1 MIVYTGGTFD
11 LFHVGH
17 VRLLKHCRD
26 YAGIN
31 GPVVVSV
38 NTDEFVASYKDAPI
52 CPLAERMEMVA
63 ACKWV
68 DRVVVNHGGA
78 DSKPA
83 IEGVAPN
90 FVVVGDDW
98 AGKDYC
104 GQMGFTAEWLAER
117 NIALRFVPYTNHVS
131 STIIKVRLS
140 DRWLERQVR

>member
-31 GPVVVSV
+31 GPVVVAV
-38 NTDEFVASYKDAPI
+38 NTDEFAASYKDAPI

-68 DRVVVNHGGA
+68 DRVTVNYGGA
-78 DSKPA
+78 DSKPV
-83 IEGVAPN
+83 IEAVAPDLI
-90 FVVVGDDW
+90 VVGDDW
-98 AGKDYC
+98 ENKDYC
-104 GQMGFTAEWLAER
+104 GQMGFTDEWLNEH
-117 NIALRFVPYTNHVS
+117 NIRLRYVPYTGHVS
-131 STIIKVRLS
+131 TTIIKLRIRENQL
-140 DRWLERQVR
+140 